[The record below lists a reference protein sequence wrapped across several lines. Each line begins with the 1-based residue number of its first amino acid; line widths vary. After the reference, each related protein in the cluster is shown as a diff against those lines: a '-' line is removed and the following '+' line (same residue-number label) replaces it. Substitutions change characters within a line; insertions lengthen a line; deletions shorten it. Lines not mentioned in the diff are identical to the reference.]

1 MENDKAASASREAA
15 DAATAKLIDSPGTS
29 AKAVVPSQFPDK
41 LMMLLEKGKAPDAL
55 WWLPDAGSNNLKG
68 VFAINRKAFIA
79 AKILDTTFNGN
90 KWPSITRNLNR
101 WGYKHVSYPGLP
113 PHTTAYHNPLFQP
126 NRPGLLKTMI
136 QSKSQSKAAIQQ
148 LEMKQASTSSS
159 SSPQNPGT
167 SIGIPAMRNPA
178 TSGSTSSSS
187 HQPNLRN
194 SLMLAGVP
202 AAAAQKTSLQQSAPL
217 PPDGRRFLS
226 AGADTDPDAAADT
239 QRLMAGA
246 SSWMDRDSSQRGGR
260 GTDLLDGNPN
270 DSTSSGIDLFPNQQL
285 QDVLLPNMT
294 STLDSQAML
303 QSILSRQEGLDSFAG
318 ATQQSSSS
326 SDTLINDA
334 ALWEQLQRQEALLG
348 LHQASPQA
356 QTQLFSLQDQELQQL
371 IQFQQQQQQS
381 QQQQSQ
387 QQGQFSDQLISSM
400 LDARPTSGLMPG
412 GQGFAFPSQQAL
424 PQHQQQQQNQQQ
436 LNPFL
441 AQLTRHDTIQQ
452 QQQLA
457 QSNRNLQQASNNAQA
472 AQQLQLEML
481 MSQAESNNTIMGN
494 NAQQQQ
500 DALASMNEIMPLG
513 GASNNVAAPADLL
526 GSRGDA
532 ANQAL
537 STLQQQEALI
547 NQMIRRRQQDQQNP
561 PQQESP
567 PQGQGEDCK
576 PS

>member
-1 MENDKAASASREAA
+1 MTMENEKAVSASKEAA
-15 DAATAKLIDSPGTS
+15 DAAVNKAPDVTKP
-29 AKAVVPSQFPDK
+29 AVVPSQFPDK

-55 WWLPDAGSNNLKG
+55 WWLPDAGSSNLKG

-126 NRPGLLKTMI
+126 NRPDLLQTMT

-148 LEMKQASTSSS
+148 LEMKQKS

-167 SIGIPAMRNPA
+167 PSIGIPPMRNPA
-178 TSGSTSSSS
+178 ASSSS
-187 HQPNLRN
+187 SLQPNLRN

-202 AAAAQKTSLQQSAPL
+202 APAVQRTSLQPSAPP
-217 PPDGRRFLS
+217 PPDGRRFMS
-226 AGADTDPDAAADT
+226 GGMSMQDNDPT
-239 QRLMAGA
+239 NG
-246 SSWMDRDSSQRGGR
+246 MDRESSHQRGNR
-260 GTDLLDGNPN
+260 GTSDLLDSSLH
-270 DSTSSGIDLFPNQQL
+270 DSSSSGIDLFPNQQL

-303 QSILSRQEGLDSFAG
+303 QSILNRQEGLDAFAG
-318 ATQQSSSS
+318 ANQQSSSS
-326 SDTLINDA
+326 DALINDT

-348 LHQASPQA
+348 LHQASSPQA
-356 QTQLFSLQDQELQQL
+356 QAQLFSLQDQELQQL
-371 IQFQQQQQQS
+371 IQLQQQQLQS
-381 QQQQSQ
+381 QQAQSSSGQQ
-387 QQGQFSDQLISSM
+387 DHQLISSM

-412 GQGFAFPSQQAL
+412 GPRFQQTL
-424 PQHQQQQQNQQQ
+424 SQQQQNQQQ
-436 LNPFL
+436 QQLNPFL
-441 AQLTRHDTIQQ
+441 TQLSPHNSIQQ
-452 QQQLA
+452 Q
-457 QSNRNLQQASNNAQA
+457 QQASNNAQL
-472 AQQLQLEML
+472 QQLEML
-481 MSQAESNNTIMGN
+481 MSQAESNNPIMGN
-494 NAQQQQ
+494 NNAPH
-500 DALASMNEIMPLG
+500 DALNGIMSPLG
-513 GASNNVAAPADLL
+513 GANHNVAAPGDLH
-526 GSRGDA
+526 GGRGDA

-547 NQMIRRRQQDQQNP
+547 NQMIRRRQQDQQSNP
-561 PQQESP
+561 NQESP